1 MKQHAIHRN
10 DALRLLS
17 DRQPHKLRLWK
28 LQTGEILTYPQATLM
43 SRHIRAGTH
52 RVKLMPSGEIRMF
65 RDCCLFEIDDL
76 TIYW

>member
-1 MKQHAIHRN
+1 
-10 DALRLLS
+10 
-17 DRQPHKLRLWK
+17 
-28 LQTGEILTYPQATLM
+28 M